1 MTDRLRFDAARS
13 AVLGEG
19 YSDSGIG
26 TLSERSLHR
35 ILKLYYEPDDR
46 YHEIKVLGAVADIM
60 NGDGITEIQ
69 TRAFSRLVPKLR
81 RFLQEYPVTVVYP
94 LESSLHF
101 RTIDRESG
109 EMSERKRS
117 TKKCTVFS
125 AVYELYNIR
134 ELLSSPNMSVK
145 LVFMDI
151 DEFRYNGGTVI
162 GKARRRERIERIPN
176 AITQEI
182 TLRDKD
188 DYRIFIP
195 PGLPQRFTAADFNRA
210 VGKRYRYGYSAIQI
224 LRSLGIIGVIEKIGR
239 KTYYEII

>member
-1 MTDRLRFDAARS
+1 MTDRVRFDAARM

-35 ILKLYYEPDDR
+35 ILKLYYEPDER
-46 YHEIKVLGAVADIM
+46 FHEVKVLGAVADIM
-60 NGDGITEIQ
+60 NGEGITEIQ
-69 TRAFSRLVPKLR
+69 TRAFSRLVPKLT
-81 RFLQEYPVTVVYP
+81 RFLSHHPVTVVYP

-101 RTIDRESG
+101 RTVDRESG
-109 EMSERKRS
+109 EISERRRS

-134 ELLSSPNMSVK
+134 ELLSSPNLTVK

-151 DEFRYNGGTVI
+151 DEFRYNGGIVI
-162 GKARRRERIERIPN
+162 GRARRRERIERIPN
-176 AITQEI
+176 AITDET
-182 TLRDKD
+182 TLASPD
-188 DYRIFIP
+188 DYRILIP
-195 PGLPQRFTAADFNRA
+195 SGLPERFTAADFNRA

-224 LRSLGIIGVIEKIGR
+224 LLSVGIVGVVEKVGR
-239 KTYYEII
+239 KTYYGII